1 MTGVTFPRVLRSEWI
16 KFWSLRSTVITLSLA
31 VAGFVG
37 VGLLASV
44 LGFDADS
51 DETGGP
57 DVIGLSLAGS
67 NIAMLVLGAL
77 GTLVMTGEYGTG
89 TIRSTLSAVPR
100 RLPVLAAK
108 VVVFGTVTYALMF
121 AAALVSFVAGQAI
134 IGDAGAALSDAGVF
148 RALAGTTAF
157 VTGAG
162 LLGLLLGTVLRS
174 TPGTLSAYFGVMF
187 VLAGVIQ
194 LVLSESWRD
203 NLGKYLPSAA
213 GDAMGSVVQ
222 AADELTPGRGAL
234 VFAGY
239 LMLLGALAAW
249 RLRRS
254 DA

>member
-16 KFWSLRSTVITLSLA
+16 KFWSLRSTVTTLSLA
-31 VAGFVG
+31 FAAFVG
-37 VGLLASV
+37 VGLLAAA

-67 NIAMLVLGAL
+67 NIAMLVVGAL
-77 GTLVMTGEYGTG
+77 GVLVMTGEYGAG
-89 TIRSTLSAVPR
+89 TIRSTLAAVPR

-108 VVVFGTVTYALMF
+108 AMVFGAVSYALMF
-121 AAALVSFVAGQAI
+121 TAALVSFVAGQAI
-134 IGDAGAALSDAGVF
+134 IGDAGAALGDDGVL

-157 VTGAG
+157 VTGSG
-162 LLGLLLGTVLRS
+162 LLGLLLGAVLRS
-174 TPGTLSAYFGVMF
+174 TAGTLSTFFGVMF
-187 VLAGVIQ
+187 VLAGAIQ

-203 NLGKYLPSAA
+203 NLGRYLPSTA

-222 AADELTPGRGAL
+222 AADELTPGQGAL
-234 VFAGY
+234 VFSGY
-239 LMLLGALAAW
+239 LVLIGGLAAW
-249 RLRRS
+249 RLTRS